1 MRRSSRLAALTSSA
15 VILLVGASVLAAP
28 PVAEV
33 TAEARIGQSTA
44 PYYTAAFPETSG
56 YGAVL
61 IGAAHYRPSERWH
74 LALRAPLVL
83 MRVEQ
88 PAGAL
93 YAQAAW
99 ANPEL
104 SGAIERPWLERDGWK
119 LSGET
124 SLAIGVPLAEHDPAQ
139 LAGRALSLANAL
151 EGFSEPGLYT
161 PGVLPFTPASRL
173 TLRSPRWKVTASL
186 KLPLLL
192 RVASADLPGESDAR
206 FFAFTAV
213 VGLDAELRVLRWLS
227 IGSAPRL
234 TVLALTPAEDHA
246 APLQLLAEGH
256 VDCALGTH
264 LSLSALVQ
272 APVGGPLGGSTV
284 AGGLRLGAAF

>member
-1 MRRSSRLAALTSSA
+1 
-15 VILLVGASVLAAP
+15 
-28 PVAEV
+28 
-33 TAEARIGQSTA
+33 
-44 PYYTAAFPETSG
+44 
-56 YGAVL
+56 
-61 IGAAHYRPSERWH
+61 
-74 LALRAPLVL
+74 

-93 YAQAAW
+93 YAEAAW

-104 SGAIERPWLERDGWK
+104 SATVVRPWLERDGWQ
-119 LSGET
+119 LSWET

-173 TLRSPRWKVTASL
+173 ALQSPRWKLATSL
-186 KLPLLL
+186 SLPLLF
-192 RVASADLPGESDAR
+192 RVSNADLPDESDSR
-206 FFAFTAV
+206 SFAFTPIV
-213 VGLDAELRVLRWLS
+213 RLDAELRVLRWLS
-227 IGSAPRL
+227 VGIAPRL
-234 TVLALTPAEDHA
+234 TVLALTPTEDHA
-246 APLQLLAEGH
+246 APLQLLAAGH
-256 VDCALGTH
+256 VDFPLGKH